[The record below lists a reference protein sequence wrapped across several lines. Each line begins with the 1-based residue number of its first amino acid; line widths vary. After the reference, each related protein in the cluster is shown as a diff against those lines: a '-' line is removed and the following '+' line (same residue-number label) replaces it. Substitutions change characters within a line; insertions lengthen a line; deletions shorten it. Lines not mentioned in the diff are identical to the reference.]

1 MHGMEKQEWGCR
13 LTKMNTVVPVIV
25 RLTEG
30 SKVHLRLRVGT
41 EGGEEIVPQTDGRR
55 EGERDRKETLKVDS
69 V

>member
-1 MHGMEKQEWGCR
+1 
-13 LTKMNTVVPVIV
+13 MNTVVPVIV

-55 EGERDRKETLKVDS
+55 EGERDRKETLKFDS